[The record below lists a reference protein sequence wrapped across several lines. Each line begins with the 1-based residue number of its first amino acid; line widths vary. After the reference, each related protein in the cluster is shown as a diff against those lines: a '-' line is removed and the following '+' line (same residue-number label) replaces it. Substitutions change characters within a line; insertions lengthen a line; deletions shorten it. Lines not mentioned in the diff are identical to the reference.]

1 MVQYSKVLYTLRNA
15 RIKTRRYNCDKEYAN
30 LQKHEIHVLTM
41 HINNEVEGG
50 VLERYPKF
58 LMMMILRGYY

>member
-1 MVQYSKVLYTLRNA
+1 MLCRAEQQ
-15 RIKTRRYNCDKEYAN
+15 RRYNCNKEYAN
-30 LQKHEIHVLTM
+30 LQEHEIHVLTM
-41 HINNEVEGG
+41 HINNEVEVG